1 MVNTPT
7 IRLNMPETAYHSHPA
22 LSSTGARRILDSPA
36 RFDYWQRHPQPG
48 KQSFDVGTAVHT
60 KVLGIGAGT
69 IAYPDEHVTASGA
82 VSTKAA
88 TVAWAEEQRALGLTP
103 VAPAQAARIDGMA
116 EAVLKHETAGPLFE
130 RGGNSEASV
139 FSTDEDTGV
148 DMRARF
154 DYLSLTG
161 LPVAVDLKTTAKTA
175 SVDGFTR
182 TVADYGYDV
191 QQAHYLRTLRNR
203 SIPFYFVV
211 VEAEAPHLVGVHT
224 LDIEWARMGE
234 ARVQRALELYATCTA
249 SGIWPGYPTEPQL
262 ISPPNWLVYQH
273 EDEYGP
279 VETTTVRYL

>member
-1 MVNTPT
+1 
-7 IRLNMPETAYHSHPA
+7 MPEQEYHAHPA

-36 RFDYWQRHPQPG
+36 RFDYWRKHPQPG
-48 KQSFDVGTAVHT
+48 KQSFDIGTAVHT
-60 KVLGIGAGT
+60 RVLGVGAGT

-88 TVAWAEEQRALGLTP
+88 TVAWAEEQRAIGLTP

-116 EAVLKHETAGPLFE
+116 EAVLKHPVARPLFE
-130 RGGNSEASV
+130 RGGHPETSV
-139 FSTDEDTGV
+139 FATDDDTGV

-154 DYLSLTG
+154 DYLSVTG
-161 LPVAVDLKTTAKTA
+161 RPVAVDLKTTAKSA

-191 QQAHYLRTLRNR
+191 QQAHYLRTLGQ
-203 SIPFYFVV
+203 SVPFYFVV
-211 VEAEAPHLVGVHT
+211 VETEAPHLVGVHT
-224 LDIEWARMGE
+224 LDIKWARMGD
-234 ARVQRALELYATCTA
+234 ARVQRALELYADCTA

-262 ISPPNWLVYQH
+262 ISPPNWLVYAH

-279 VETTTVRYL
+279 LHGIEF